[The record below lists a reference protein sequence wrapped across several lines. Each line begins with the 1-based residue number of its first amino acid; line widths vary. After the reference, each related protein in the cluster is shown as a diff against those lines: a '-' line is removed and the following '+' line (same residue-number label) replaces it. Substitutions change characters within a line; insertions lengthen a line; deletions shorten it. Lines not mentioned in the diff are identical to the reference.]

1 MATILLVDDDYDFLY
16 QSKIWFSQANF
27 KVITCNAS
35 TEAAKIIE
43 QIKPDIALID
53 LMMETHDAGFV
64 LARKIKQL
72 YPNLPVIMLTAVSSE
87 LGISF
92 DTNDHNSK
100 NWLHVDAIID
110 KGKDFKYIQKIIE
123 QYI

>member
-27 KVITCNAS
+27 KVITCNNS
-35 TEAAKIIE
+35 DEAAKIIA
-43 QIKPDIALID
+43 QTKPDIALID

-64 LARKIKQL
+64 LARKIKQR
-72 YPNLPVIMLTAVSSE
+72 YPDLPVIMLTAVSSE

-92 DTNDHNSK
+92 DTNDNNSK
-100 NWLHVDAIID
+100 TWLHVDAIID